1 METTG
6 RSNND
11 FHEITQKMLKN
22 YQLLMNINNKVKIN
36 NFETSN
42 FKHIHVQTHI

>member
-11 FHEITQKMLKN
+11 FHEITQKMLKITK
-22 YQLLMNINNKVKIN
+22 YKLNINK
-36 NFETSN
+36 
-42 FKHIHVQTHI
+42 

>member
-11 FHEITQKMLKN
+11 FHEITQKMLKFTN
-22 YQLLMNINNKVKIN
+22 CKLNIYK
-36 NFETSN
+36 SS
-42 FKHIHVQTHI
+42 